1 MQYVIILLLEKY
13 GKLSIEGLSE
23 LLGVTDINY
32 LINECNGLFCHPQF
46 NMKKLPKNGLLLTSA
61 PDGSEIT
68 KKEETI
74 TLNKDFLCNNLK
86 LTTLPVSVK
95 VMLFNLD
102 LER

>member
-13 GKLSIEGLSE
+13 DKLSVEAISE

-46 NMKKLPKNGLLLTSA
+46 NMKKLPKNGLILTTA
-61 PDGSEIT
+61 PENSEIT
-68 KKEETI
+68 KKEEI
-74 TLNKDFLCNNLK
+74 IWLNKEFLCNNLK

-95 VMLFNLD
+95 VNTL
-102 LER
+102 